1 MLKIKEFEQL
11 NMTENNQWAV
21 FLESHMIIQ
30 YFSINKVNRTTE
42 AQRFYNPLTTI
53 NCFPLKIIKKT

>member
-21 FLESHMIIQ
+21 FLESLMITQ
-30 YFSINKVNRTTE
+30 YFGINKVSRTTE
-42 AQRFYNPLTTI
+42 AQRF
-53 NCFPLKIIKKT
+53 